1 MIIIILSDVGYGERA
16 LIVVSVI
23 YAGDFLPVRGPS
35 LLANH
40 LQKQEA

>member
-1 MIIIILSDVGYGERA
+1 MIIIILADVGYGERA

-23 YAGDFLPVRGPS
+23 YAGDFLPAYGLI